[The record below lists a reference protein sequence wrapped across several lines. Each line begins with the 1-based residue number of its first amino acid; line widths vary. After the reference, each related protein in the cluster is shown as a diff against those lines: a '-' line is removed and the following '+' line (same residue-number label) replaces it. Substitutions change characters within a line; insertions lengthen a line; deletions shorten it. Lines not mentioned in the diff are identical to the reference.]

1 VTVALEPWNL
11 YCSPVLP
18 SHGGD
23 VSSCGYAIGP
33 FHRAAVA
40 SGKAV
45 SGKAASSNFPPKTA
59 AKSKLTDKIFP
70 PGMVVV
76 LAERAPMCG
85 HVPLQYLVS
94 R

>member
-1 VTVALEPWNL
+1 
-11 YCSPVLP
+11 
-18 SHGGD
+18 
-23 VSSCGYAIGP
+23 VSSCGNAIRP
-33 FHRAAVA
+33 FHRASIISGLSV

-45 SGKAASSNFPPKTA
+45 SSNFPSKA
-59 AKSKLTDKIFP
+59 SAKSKLTDKIYP
-70 PGMVVV
+70 PVVV